1 MNIANVCVLQKF
13 LDLCNIPKYS
23 VLTRMKY
30 GITNK
35 VYKLES
41 ANKNYLLK
49 EYIGKCNDLC
59 KNKLLEQCNKKK
71 INVPVLLESKVVNG
85 RKFCLY
91 KYIEGEHK
99 FQLENDNI
107 DTLVDTIKRM
117 AIPVRLNQYFSH
129 SIIKKINQYIKIL
142 NEVKEPKISSNIIEE
157 LLSRYDFLKVDEQKF
172 SFSIVHGDLSCV
184 NLLWKEKELYVIDFD
199 ESIVAP
205 KEYEIITTVIK
216 VCFKYKDFDIKTA
229 SKILKAYFS
238 LNNTSVEKLK
248 TIWDFYILKVIIVKI
263 ALYQMEK
270 IDIYDEKGLK
280 DSWEYWYKLLQNKEL
295 KDQIFENV
303 NSIC

>member
-1 MNIANVCVLQKF
+1 MNIENDCELQKF
-13 LDLCNIPKYS
+13 LDLCNIPRDRI
-23 VLTRMKY
+23 LTRMKY

-35 VYKLES
+35 VFKLETTNRS
-41 ANKNYLLK
+41 YLLK
-49 EYIGKCNDLC
+49 EYIGKCNELC
-59 KNKLLEQCNKKK
+59 KNKLLEKCNEME
-71 INVPVLLESKVVNG
+71 INVPMLLEHKVVNG

-99 FQLENDNI
+99 FQLENDDI
-107 DTLVDTIKRM
+107 EILVDTIDRM
-117 AIPVRLNQYFSH
+117 AISVRLNQYFSH

-142 NEVKEPKISSNIIEE
+142 NEVKESKISSNIMEE
-157 LLSRYDFLKVDEQKF
+157 LLSRYDYLKVDEQKF
-172 SFSIVHGDLSCV
+172 SFSIVHGDISCV

-216 VCFKYKDFDIKTA
+216 VCFKYNDFDIQTA

-238 LNNTSVEKLK
+238 LNDTSVEKLK
-248 TIWDFYILKVIIVKI
+248 TIWDFYILKVIIEKL
-263 ALYQMEK
+263 ALYQIGE
-270 IDIYDEKGLK
+270 IDIYEERQLK
-280 DSWEYWYKLLQNKEL
+280 DSWEYWYKLLQNKAL
-295 KDQIFENV
+295 KDHLFEND

>member
-1 MNIANVCVLQKF
+1 M
-13 LDLCNIPKYS
+13 
-23 VLTRMKY
+23 
-30 GITNK
+30 
-35 VYKLES
+35 E
-41 ANKNYLLK
+41 
-49 EYIGKCNDLC
+49 
-59 KNKLLEQCNKKK
+59 
-71 INVPVLLESKVVNG
+71 INVPMLLEHKVVNG

-99 FQLENDNI
+99 FELENDDI
-107 DTLVDTIKRM
+107 ETLVDTIDRM
-117 AIPVRLNQYFSH
+117 AIYVRLNQYFSH

-157 LLSRYDFLKVDEQKF
+157 LLSRYDYLKVDEQKF
-172 SFSIVHGDLSCV
+172 SFSIVHGDLSRF

-216 VCFKYKDFDIKTA
+216 VCFKYNDFDIKTA

-238 LNNTSVEKLK
+238 LNDTSVEKLK
-248 TIWDFYILKVIIVKI
+248 IIWDFYILKVIIEKL
-263 ALYQMEK
+263 ALYQIGK
-270 IDIYDEKGLK
+270 IDIYEERQLK
-280 DSWEYWYKLLQNKEL
+280 DSWEYWYKLLQNKAL
-295 KDQIFENV
+295 KDQLFEND